1 MESPNSHPELT
12 NMGKIRVMLCDDHT
26 ILREGIRLL
35 LNSQPD
41 IEVVA
46 EAVDGREAVDKA
58 RTAKPDVI
66 LMDIAMP
73 LLNGLEATKQIRR
86 DNPNARVL
94 VLTMY
99 ESDEYVSQMLEAGA
113 AGYVLKK
120 VAGSELVYALR
131 AVYQGEAFLY
141 PSITKRLVE
150 DYLRRVESGQER
162 DTFDGLTDRER
173 EVLQL
178 IAEGHT
184 NKEIADLLNLSVRT
198 VQNHRAHIMEKLGM
212 HDRGELIKYAIQ
224 KGIIE
229 LS

>member
-1 MESPNSHPELT
+1 MP
-12 NMGKIRVMLCDDHT
+12 KIRVLICDDHT
-26 ILREGIRLL
+26 ILREGIHLL
-35 LNSQPD
+35 LDAQPD
-41 IEVVA
+41 IEVVG
-46 EAVDGREAVDKA
+46 EAVDGRDAVEKTNA
-58 RTAKPDVI
+58 LKPDVI

-73 LLNGLEATKQIRR
+73 SLNGLEATKLVLR
-86 DNPNARVL
+86 DNPNVRVL

-99 ESDEYVSQMLEAGA
+99 ESDEYLSQMLEAGA

-120 VAGSELVYALR
+120 VAGSELVYAIR
-131 AVYQGEAFLY
+131 AVHQGEAFLY
-141 PSITKRLVE
+141 PSITKRLVQ
-150 DYLRRVESGQER
+150 DYLRRVETGEER
-162 DTFDGLTDRER
+162 DSFNGLTDRER

-178 IAEGHT
+178 VAESHT
-184 NKEIADLLNLSVRT
+184 NKQIADLLHVSVRT

>member
-1 MESPNSHPELT
+1 MKSPDDDSGMD
-12 NMGKIRVMLCDDHT
+12 NMGKIRVLICDDHT

-46 EAVDGREAVDKA
+46 EAVDGRDAVEQA
-58 RTAKPDVI
+58 RTVKPDVI

-73 LLNGLEATKQIRR
+73 FLNGLEATKQIRR

>member
-1 MESPNSHPELT
+1 MA
-12 NMGKIRVMLCDDHT
+12 KIRVLICDDHT

-35 LNSQPD
+35 LNAQAD
-41 IEVVA
+41 MEVVA
-46 EAVDGREAVDKA
+46 EAVDGRDAVDKA
-58 RTAKPDVI
+58 REFNPDVI

-86 DNPNARVL
+86 DHPNARVL

-99 ESDEYVSQMLEAGA
+99 ESDEYVAQMLEAGA

-120 VAGSELVYALR
+120 VAGSELVYAIR
-131 AVYQGEAFLY
+131 SVFNGEAFLY

>member
-1 MESPNSHPELT
+1 MS
-12 NMGKIRVMLCDDHT
+12 KIRVLVCDDHT
-26 ILREGIRLL
+26 ILRDGIKLL

-41 IEVVA
+41 MEVVG
-46 EAVDGREAVDKA
+46 EAIDGREAVEQA
-58 RTAKPDVI
+58 RALKPDVI
-66 LMDIAMP
+66 IMDIAMP
-73 LLNGLEATKQIRR
+73 GLNGLEATKQIRR
-86 DNPNARVL
+86 DDPNARVL

-99 ESDEYVSQMLEAGA
+99 ESDEYVSRMLEAGVL
-113 AGYVLKK
+113 GYVLKK
-120 VAGSELVYALR
+120 AAGSELVHAIR
-131 AVYQGEAFLY
+131 AIHQGEAFLY

-150 DYLRRVESGQER
+150 DYLRRVETGQER
-162 DTFDGLTDRER
+162 DSFNGLTERER

-178 IAEGHT
+178 VAEGHP
-184 NKEIADLLNLSVRT
+184 NRNIAEILNVSIRT

>member
-1 MESPNSHPELT
+1 MS
-12 NMGKIRVMLCDDHT
+12 KIRVLICDDHT

-46 EAVDGREAVDKA
+46 EAVDGRDAVDKA
-58 RTAKPDVI
+58 ADCNPDVI

-73 LLNGLEATKQIRR
+73 RLNGLEATKQIRR
-86 DNPNARVL
+86 ARPDARVL

-99 ESDEYVSQMLEAGA
+99 ESDEYVAQMLEAGA

-120 VAGSELVYALR
+120 VAGSELVYAIR
-131 AVYQGEAFLY
+131 AVSQGEAFLY

-162 DTFDGLTDRER
+162 DSFDGLTDRER

-184 NKEIADLLNLSVRT
+184 NKEIATVLSLSVRT

-212 HDRGELIKYAIQ
+212 HDRGDLIKYAIQ

>member
-1 MESPNSHPELT
+1 MS
-12 NMGKIRVMLCDDHT
+12 KIRVLICDDHT

-41 IEVVA
+41 MEVVA
-46 EAVDGREAVDKA
+46 EAVDGRDAVKKA
-58 RTAKPDVI
+58 RALKPDVI

-73 LLNGLEATKQIRR
+73 LLNGLEATRQICR
-86 DNPNARVL
+86 DDSNARVL

-99 ESDEYVSQMLEAGA
+99 ESDEYVAQMLQAGA

-120 VAGSELVYALR
+120 VAGSELVYAIR
-131 AVYQGEAFLY
+131 AVFQGEAFLY

-162 DTFDGLTDRER
+162 TTFDGLTDRER

-184 NKEIADLLNLSVRT
+184 NKEMADLLNLSVRT

-224 KGIIE
+224 KGIIA
-229 LS
+229 LT

>member
-1 MESPNSHPELT
+1 MS
-12 NMGKIRVMLCDDHT
+12 KIRVLICDDHT

-58 RTAKPDVI
+58 REVKPDII

-86 DNPNARVL
+86 DNPNMRVL

-120 VAGSELVYALR
+120 VAGSELVYAIHS
-131 AVYQGEAFLY
+131 VYNGEAFLY

-150 DYLRRVESGQER
+150 DYLRRVELGQER
-162 DTFDGLTDRER
+162 DSFDGLTDRER

-224 KGIIE
+224 KGIID

>member
-1 MESPNSHPELT
+1 
-12 NMGKIRVMLCDDHT
+12 MGKISVLICDDHT

-35 LNSQPD
+35 LNTQPD
-41 IEVVA
+41 IEVVG
-46 EAVDGREAVDKA
+46 EASDGRQAVEMA
-58 RTAKPDVI
+58 AEFRPDVI

-73 LLNGLEATKQIRR
+73 SLNGLEATKQIRR
-86 DNPNARVL
+86 DRPAARVL

-120 VAGSELVYALR
+120 VAGSELVYAIR
-131 AVYQGEAFLY
+131 AVSQGEAFLY

-162 DTFDGLTDRER
+162 DSFDGLTDRER

-178 IAEGHT
+178 VAEGHT
-184 NKEIADLLNLSVRT
+184 NKEMATLLNLSVRT

>member
-1 MESPNSHPELT
+1 MS
-12 NMGKIRVMLCDDHT
+12 KIRVLICDDHT
-26 ILREGIRLL
+26 ILRDGIRLL
-35 LNSQPD
+35 LNSQLD
-41 IEVVA
+41 MEVVG

-58 RTAKPDVI
+58 RTLKPDVI

-73 LLNGLEATKQIRR
+73 GLNGLEATKQVRR
-86 DNPNARVL
+86 DDPNARVL

-99 ESDEYVSQMLEAGA
+99 ESDEYIAQMLEAGA

-120 VAGSELVYALR
+120 VAGSELVYAIHS
-131 AVYQGEAFLY
+131 VFQGGTFLY

-150 DYLRRVESGQER
+150 DYLRRVESGEER
-162 DTFDGLTDRER
+162 DTFNSLTDRER

-184 NKEIADLLNLSVRT
+184 NKEIADLLSLSART

-224 KGIIE
+224 KGIIQ

>member
-1 MESPNSHPELT
+1 MS
-12 NMGKIRVMLCDDHT
+12 KIRVLICDDHT

-35 LNSQPD
+35 LNAQPD

-58 RTAKPDVI
+58 RALKPDVI

-86 DNPNARVL
+86 EQPNARVL

-99 ESDEYVSQMLEAGA
+99 ESDEYVAQMLEAGA

-120 VAGSELVYALR
+120 VAGSELVYAIR
-131 AVYQGEAFLY
+131 AVSQGEAFLY

-162 DTFDGLTDRER
+162 DTFNGLTDRER

-178 IAEGHT
+178 VAEGHT
-184 NKEIADLLNLSVRT
+184 NKAIADLLNLSVRT

>member
-1 MESPNSHPELT
+1 MA
-12 NMGKIRVMLCDDHT
+12 KIRVLVCDDHT
-26 ILREGIRLL
+26 ILREGIRML
-35 LNSQPD
+35 LNAQAD

-46 EAVDGREAVDKA
+46 EAVDGREAVEQM
-58 RTAKPDVI
+58 RIHKPDVI

-73 LLNGLEATKQIRR
+73 FLNGLEATRQIRR
-86 DNPNARVL
+86 ENPEARVL

-99 ESDEYVSQMLEAGA
+99 ESDEYVTQMLEAGA

-120 VAGSELVYALR
+120 VAGSELVYAIR
-131 AVYQGEAFLY
+131 SVHGGETFLY

-162 DTFDGLTDRER
+162 ATFDGLTDRER

-184 NKEIADLLNLSVRT
+184 NKDIADLLNLSVRT

>member
-1 MESPNSHPELT
+1 MS
-12 NMGKIRVMLCDDHT
+12 KIRVLICDDHT

-41 IEVVA
+41 MEVVA
-46 EAVDGREAVDKA
+46 EAVDGRDAIAKA
-58 RTAKPDVI
+58 REFKPDVI

-73 LLNGLEATKQIRR
+73 LLNWLEATRHIRR

-120 VAGSELVYALR
+120 VAGSELVYAIR
-131 AVYQGEAFLY
+131 AVHQGEAFLY

-162 DTFDGLTDRER
+162 VTFDGLTDRER

-184 NKEIADLLNLSVRT
+184 NKEIADLLSLSVRT

-229 LS
+229 LT

>member
-1 MESPNSHPELT
+1 MT
-12 NMGKIRVMLCDDHT
+12 KIRVLICDDHT

-35 LNSQPD
+35 LNSQND
-41 IEVVA
+41 MEVVG
-46 EAVDGREAVDKA
+46 EAKDGRDAVEKA
-58 RTAKPDVI
+58 HTLKPDVI

-73 LLNGLEATKQIRR
+73 SLNGLEATKQIHRN
-86 DNPNARVL
+86 DPNARVL

-99 ESDEYVSQMLEAGA
+99 ESDEYVAQMLEAGA
-113 AGYVLKK
+113 MGYVLKK
-120 VAGSELVYALR
+120 VAGSELVYAIR

-150 DYLRRVESGQER
+150 DYLRRVETGQDHASLEN
-162 DTFDGLTDRER
+162 LTDRER

-178 IAEGHT
+178 IAEGRSS
-184 NKEIADLLNLSVRT
+184 KVIADMLSISLRT
-198 VQNHRAHIMEKLGM
+198 VQNHRAHLMQKLGI
-212 HDRGELIKYAIQ
+212 HDRGDLIKYAIQ

>member
-1 MESPNSHPELT
+1 MP
-12 NMGKIRVMLCDDHT
+12 KIRVLLADDHT
-26 ILREGIRLL
+26 ILREGIRML
-35 LNSQPD
+35 LNAQED
-41 IEVVA
+41 IQVVA
-46 EAVDGREAVDKA
+46 EAVDGREAVEKV
-58 RTAKPDVI
+58 REHKPDVI
-66 LMDIAMP
+66 LIDIAMP
-73 LLNGLEATKQIRR
+73 NLNGLEATRQIRR

-99 ESDEYVSQMLEAGA
+99 ESDEYVTQMLEAGA

-120 VAGSELVYALR
+120 VAGSELVYAIR
-131 AVYQGEAFLY
+131 SVYGGEAFLY

-162 DTFDGLTDRER
+162 ATFDGLTERER

-178 IAEGHT
+178 VAEGHT
-184 NKEIADLLNLSVRT
+184 NKEIAERLNLSVRT

-229 LS
+229 L

>member
-1 MESPNSHPELT
+1 MA
-12 NMGKIRVMLCDDHT
+12 KIRVLICDDHT

-35 LNSQPD
+35 LNAQPD
-41 IEVVA
+41 IEVVG
-46 EAVDGREAVDKA
+46 EASDGRDAVAQA
-58 RTAKPDVI
+58 RALKPDVI

-86 DNPNARVL
+86 DDPNARVL

-99 ESDEYVSQMLEAGA
+99 ESDEYVAQMLEAGA
-113 AGYVLKK
+113 TGYVLKK
-120 VAGSELVYALR
+120 VAGSELVYAIR
-131 AVYQGEAFLY
+131 AVHQGEAFLY

-150 DYLRRVESGQER
+150 DYLRRVELGQER
-162 DTFDGLTDRER
+162 TSLDVLTDRER
-173 EVLQL
+173 EILQL

-184 NKEIADLLNLSVRT
+184 NKEIADLLSLSIRT
-198 VQNHRAHIMEKLGM
+198 VQNHRAHLMQKLGI
-212 HDRGELIKYAIQ
+212 HDRGDLIKYAIQ

>member
-1 MESPNSHPELT
+1 MS
-12 NMGKIRVMLCDDHT
+12 KIRVLICDDHT

-41 IEVVA
+41 MQVVG
-46 EAVDGREAVDKA
+46 EASNGRDAVVQA
-58 RTAKPDVI
+58 NALKPAVI

-73 LLNGLEATKQIRR
+73 LLNGLEATKQIHR

-99 ESDEYVSQMLEAGA
+99 ESDEYVAQMLQAGA
-113 AGYVLKK
+113 TGYVLKK
-120 VAGSELVYALR
+120 VAGSELIHAIR
-131 AVYQGEAFLY
+131 AVEQGEAFLY

-150 DYLRRVESGQER
+150 DYLRRVELGQER
-162 DTFDGLTDRER
+162 ASMDSLTDRER
-173 EVLQL
+173 EILQL

-184 NKEIADLLNLSVRT
+184 SKEIADLLSLSVRT
-198 VQNHRAHIMEKLGM
+198 VQNHRAHVMQKLGI
-212 HDRGELIKYAIQ
+212 HDRGDLIKYAIQ

>member
-1 MESPNSHPELT
+1 MS
-12 NMGKIRVMLCDDHT
+12 KIRVLICDDHT

-58 RTAKPDVI
+58 REVKPDII

-120 VAGSELVYALR
+120 VAGSELVYAIHS
-131 AVYQGEAFLY
+131 VYNGEAFLY

-150 DYLRRVESGQER
+150 DYLRRVELGQER
-162 DTFDGLTDRER
+162 DSFDGLTDRER

-229 LS
+229 L

>member
-1 MESPNSHPELT
+1 MS
-12 NMGKIRVMLCDDHT
+12 KIRVLICDDHT

-35 LNSQPD
+35 LNAQPD

-46 EAVDGREAVDKA
+46 EAVDGRDAVDKA
-58 RTAKPDVI
+58 RALKPDVI

-86 DNPNARVL
+86 EQPDARVL

-99 ESDEYVSQMLEAGA
+99 ESDEYVSKMLEAGA

-120 VAGSELVYALR
+120 VAGSELVYAIR
-131 AVYQGEAFLY
+131 AVSQGEAFLY

-162 DTFDGLTDRER
+162 DTFNGLTDRER

-178 IAEGHT
+178 VAEGHT
-184 NKEIADLLNLSVRT
+184 NKAIADLLNLSVRT

>member
-1 MESPNSHPELT
+1 MS
-12 NMGKIRVMLCDDHT
+12 KIRVLICDDHT

-35 LNSQPD
+35 LDSQPD
-41 IEVVA
+41 MEVVA
-46 EAVDGREAVDKA
+46 EAVDGRDAVEKA
-58 RTAKPDVI
+58 AACKPDVI

-86 DNPNARVL
+86 MKPDARVL

-99 ESDEYVSQMLEAGA
+99 ESDEYVAQMLEAGA

-120 VAGSELVYALR
+120 VAGSELVYAIR
-131 AVYQGEAFLY
+131 AISQGEAFLY

-184 NKEIADLLNLSVRT
+184 NKEIATLLNLSVRT

>member
-1 MESPNSHPELT
+1 
-12 NMGKIRVMLCDDHT
+12 
-26 ILREGIRLL
+26 

-58 RTAKPDVI
+58 REVKPDII

-86 DNPNARVL
+86 DNPNMRVL

-120 VAGSELVYALR
+120 VAGSELVYAIHS
-131 AVYQGEAFLY
+131 VYNGEAFLY

-150 DYLRRVESGQER
+150 DYLRRVELGQER
-162 DTFDGLTDRER
+162 DSFDGLTDRER

-224 KGIIE
+224 KGIID

>member
-1 MESPNSHPELT
+1 MESPNGHPEVM
-12 NMGKIRVMLCDDHT
+12 NMGKIRVMICDDHT

-46 EAVDGREAVDKA
+46 EAVDGREAVEKA
-58 RTAKPDVI
+58 RTVKPDVI

-73 LLNGLEATKQIRR
+73 FLNGLEATKQIRR
-86 DNPNARVL
+86 DNPSARVL

-99 ESDEYVSQMLEAGA
+99 ESDEYVAQMLEAGA

-184 NKEIADLLNLSVRT
+184 NKEIADMLNLSVRT

>member
-1 MESPNSHPELT
+1 
-12 NMGKIRVMLCDDHT
+12 MGKIRVMICDDHT

-58 RTAKPDVI
+58 RSVKPDVI

-73 LLNGLEATKQIRR
+73 FLNGLEATRQIRR

-99 ESDEYVSQMLEAGA
+99 ESDEYVAQMLEAGA

-184 NKEIADLLNLSVRT
+184 NKEIADMLNLSVRT